1 MPDADPALPSRR
13 RLLQGLAAAACAGG
27 AARSQVWA
35 MPAGGRS
42 RFVFV
47 LLRGGYDAMTLLV
60 PSASLYREWR
70 PRLAVPWAGADGST
84 GAQPLDSDWALH
96 PAAADALAPLL
107 RAGQIGFVPFAG
119 TQDLTRSHFE
129 TQDTIEGGLAV
140 GGRAPVRSGFL
151 NRLAAVLGGSGQGQ
165 ALPPVAAATA
175 AAGMTAGMPPGAI
188 ASTAALARRLGPIAF
203 SEQLPLAFRGPVA
216 VANTPLRQAPR
227 RVGGEALQPAIT
239 RMYAG
244 HALQRPVDEA
254 FALRAEIARQLQGEM
269 MAADRQAV
277 SARGFEAEARRI
289 GLVLRA
295 DHRLAFVDVGGW
307 DTHVGQGCLQGP
319 LPTRLAELGRGLVA
333 LADALGH
340 DEWAH
345 TVVVVGSE
353 FGRTLRENGAQG
365 TDHGHGS
372 VWWVAGGGLSGA
384 SPGRPVR
391 GEQVAITA
399 TTVHQDRDLPVLND
413 WRAWVGGL
421 LQRQFALDGRA
432 LATVFPE
439 ATTVDLGW
447 L

>member
-13 RLLQGLAAAACAGG
+13 RLLQGLAAVAGAGG
-27 AARSQVWA
+27 APRSHVWA
-35 MPAGGRS
+35 MPGAERT

-84 GAQPLDSDWALH
+84 GAQPLDADWALH

-119 TQDLTRSHFE
+119 TQDLSRSHFE
-129 TQDTIEGGLAV
+129 TQDTIEGGLSV

-165 ALPPVAAATA
+165 ALPPVAAAAPGTA
-175 AAGMTAGMPPGAI
+175 LIGDVGRMAAPT
-188 ASTAALARRLGPIAF
+188 RRLGPIAF

-227 RVGGEALQPAIT
+227 RSGGEALQPAIT

-295 DHRLAFVDVGGW
+295 EHRLAFVDVGGW
-307 DTHVGQGCLQGP
+307 DTHVGQGGLQGP

-333 LADALGH
+333 LAEALGAE
-340 DEWAH
+340 EWAR

-372 VWWVAGGGLSGA
+372 VWWVAGGGLSGSA
-384 SPGRPVR
+384 PGRPVR
-391 GEQVAITA
+391 GEQRAITA
-399 TTVHQDRDLPVLND
+399 STVHQDRDLPVLND

-421 LQRQFALDGRA
+421 LQRLFALDDRA
-432 LATVFPE
+432 LASVFPE
-439 ATTVDLGW
+439 ARAVDLGW